1 VSILIAFGLSVAMW
15 LGIVY
20 LALYFMGDNSTEWI
34 QILVT
39 LAIVVPLVILTGRYL
54 VWRRWDKERRIN
66 RLARRRGLAEFH
78 CQNPEQAWIE
88 MNELMHNPGFSVKV
102 PCQ

>member
-1 VSILIAFGLSVAMW
+1 V
-15 LGIVY
+15 
-20 LALYFMGDNSTEWI
+20 STEWI

-54 VWRRWDKERRIN
+54 MWRRWDRERRIN
-66 RLARRRGLAEFH
+66 RLARRQGYGMRKVFH
-78 CQNPEQAWIE
+78 CQDPEQAWIE
-88 MNELMHNPGFSVKV
+88 MNEVAHNPGFSVKV